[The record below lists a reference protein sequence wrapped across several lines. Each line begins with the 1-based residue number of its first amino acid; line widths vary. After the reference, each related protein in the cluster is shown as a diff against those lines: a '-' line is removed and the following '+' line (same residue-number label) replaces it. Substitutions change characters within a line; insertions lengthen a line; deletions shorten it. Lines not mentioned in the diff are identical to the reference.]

1 MWLLVGSGAAQG
13 FGERT
18 PLVGHPAPA
27 IAFPAKQQR
36 GAFGIIVPGG
46 SERCT
51 QPVLACHMSLLSP
64 APVIDRV
71 SGTEPAI
78 LDCDDWSSVRFSV
91 CSRSPWPC
99 SFALAPDGRSR

>member
-13 FGERT
+13 IGECT
-18 PLVGHPAPA
+18 SSVGHPAPA

-64 APVIDRV
+64 AHVVDRV
-71 SGTEPAI
+71 SGAEPAI
-78 LDCDDWSSVRFSV
+78 LDCDDWSSVRCSV
-91 CSRSPWPC
+91 CLKSTSTDRKSTRLN
-99 SFALAPDGRSR
+99 SSH

>member
-1 MWLLVGSGAAQG
+1 MQKTAYEMRISDWSADVCSSDL
-13 FGERT
+13 
-18 PLVGHPAPA
+18 
-27 IAFPAKQQR
+27 QR

-64 APVIDRV
+64 AHVIDRV

-78 LDCDDWSSVRFSV
+78 LDCDDWSSVRCSV
-91 CSRSPWPC
+91 CSRSTWTG
-99 SFALAPDGRSR
+99 SVALAPAGLSRIALPPYICLVH